1 MGLGFAMGDVPTEIT
16 RLLQEWS
23 SGNPEALSEVF
34 PLLYSELRAIAEGQ
48 MRRER
53 AGHTL
58 QATALVNELYL
69 RLGRQAGGEWKDRQ
83 HFFACATLL
92 MRRILVDHARHV
104 KSDKE
109 GGRLE
114 RVPLSDDLPWLGTS
128 SVEIL
133 DLDRALGQLEESDAR
148 KARVIELRVLLG
160 CTAAETAEILEISK
174 ATADREWT
182 LGRAWLFRE
191 FHRGGAPQAGL

>member
-1 MGLGFAMGDVPTEIT
+1 MEDPPAEIT
-16 RLLQEWS
+16 RLLQQWS
-23 SGNPEALSEVF
+23 AGNPEALSQVF
-34 PLLYSELRAIAEGQ
+34 PLLYMQLRAIAEAQ

-69 RLGRQAGGEWKDRQ
+69 RLGRQTGGEWKDRQ
-83 HFFACATLL
+83 HFFACAALL
-92 MRRILVDHARHV
+92 MRRILIDYARRV
-104 KSDKE
+104 QSEKK
-109 GGRLE
+109 GGELE
-114 RVPLSDDLPWLGTS
+114 RVPLCDDLPWLGATR
-128 SVEIL
+128 VEIL
-133 DLDRALGQLEESDAR
+133 DFDRALGQLESSDAR

-191 FHRGGAPQAGL
+191 LKGGEAPQVGV

>member
-1 MGLGFAMGDVPTEIT
+1 MDDPPTEIT
-16 RLLQEWS
+16 DLLQEWS
-23 SGNPEALSEVF
+23 AGHREALSQVF
-34 PLLYSELRAIAEGQ
+34 PLLYSELRAVAEAQ

-69 RLGRQAGGEWKDRQ
+69 RLRRQMGGEWKDRQ
-83 HFFACATLL
+83 HFFAWATLL
-92 MRRILVDHARHV
+92 MRRILIDHARRV
-104 KSDKE
+104 QSEKK
-109 GGRLE
+109 GGGLD
-114 RVPLSDDLPWLGTS
+114 RVPLSDDLPWLSTS
-128 SVEIL
+128 SVDIL
-133 DLDRALGQLEESDAR
+133 DLDRALGQLEASDAR

-191 FHRGGAPQAGL
+191 LKRGGGLR